1 MSLDAQK
8 FVMMV
13 KQAAVDAVNANE
25 PMALKI
31 GEVVS
36 VAPLKISLN
45 QKITVPASQLLL
57 TNAVRDYTVY
67 ETVDHTTDTALG
79 GISLSH
85 KHAYSGTTSGDDA
98 YSGDTENAGAV
109 ALDHSHTYKGRKKF
123 IVHLG
128 LKVGE
133 KVLLLRCDGGQKFIV
148 LDRLEAPNGG

>member
-1 MSLDAQK
+1 M
-8 FVMMV
+8 
-13 KQAAVDAVNANE
+13 DAVNANE

-45 QKITVPASQLLL
+45 QKIAIPASQLLL

-67 ETVDHTTDTALG
+67 ETMDHTTGTALDG
-79 GISLSH
+79 ESLLH
-85 KHAYSGTTSGDDA
+85 KHAYSGTTSGGDT
-98 YSGDTENAGAV
+98 YSGDTENAETV
-109 ALDHSHTYKGRKKF
+109 ALAHSHAYSGRKKF
-123 IVHLG
+123 TVHLG

-148 LDRLEAPNGG
+148 LDRLEAPNG